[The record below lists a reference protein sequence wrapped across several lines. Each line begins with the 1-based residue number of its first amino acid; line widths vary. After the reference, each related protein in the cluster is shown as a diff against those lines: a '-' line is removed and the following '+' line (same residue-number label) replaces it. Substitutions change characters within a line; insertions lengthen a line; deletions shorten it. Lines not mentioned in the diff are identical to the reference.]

1 MELWLHR
8 SRPHRSDRE
17 NLVRSHA
24 HPILGFADPRSVSWR
39 QASNQFV
46 SQPRPATEPDR
57 SCLATHDES
66 YVPRPREIW
75 PAAPDRGSAQVGLPA
90 PCRPVL
96 INRQFFGPS
105 ADFVLQ
111 SWTKKQPNDIKRNVP
126 LAFEPLR

>member
-24 HPILGFADPRSVSWR
+24 HPILGFAEPRSVSWR

-90 PCRPVL
+90 PADLFQPDQPPILWTLRRL
-96 INRQFFGPS
+96 QFFRAG
-105 ADFVLQ
+105 Q
-111 SWTKKQPNDIKRNVP
+111 ENNRTI
-126 LAFEPLR
+126 